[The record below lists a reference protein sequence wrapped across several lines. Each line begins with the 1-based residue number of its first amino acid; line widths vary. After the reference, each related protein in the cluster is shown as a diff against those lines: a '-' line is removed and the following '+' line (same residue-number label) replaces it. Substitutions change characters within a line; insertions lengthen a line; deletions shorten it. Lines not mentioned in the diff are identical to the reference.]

1 MNDIKKDKIDRHS
14 DELEV
19 ESDEKL
25 TGKKIELD
33 EDRLPSRAMAIHEHI
48 RQDGEKE
55 MERDAMALLWSA
67 IAAGLSMGASLLA
80 KGIFHVQLEGVPGG
94 FLLEN
99 LGYTFG
105 FIIVIM
111 ARQQLFTENTVTA
124 VLPVM
129 QNPTLGNFGLLMRL
143 WSVVLLGNIIGT
155 GVAAWAFEHMP
166 IFDEET
172 RDAFVKIGMDVMKNT
187 PVEMFSNAIISGWL
201 IATMVWMFPAAG
213 AAKIVVI
220 ILMTWLIALGD
231 TTHIV
236 VGSVEILYLVFNGT
250 LHWSDFFWPFALPT
264 LAGNICGGT
273 FIFAL
278 MSHAQAA
285 KIVVIILMT
294 WLIALGDTTHIVV
307 GSVEILYLVFNGT
320 LHWSDFF
327 WPFALPT
334 LAGNICGGTFIFALM
349 SHAQIRNDMSNK
361 RKEEARLQAKRD
373 EQKQKKQA

>member
-1 MNDIKKDKIDRHS
+1 MNDIENEKIDRHS
-14 DELEV
+14 DEIQV

-25 TGKKIELD
+25 EGKKIEVD
-33 EDRLPSRAMAIHEHI
+33 EDRLPSRAMAIHENI

-143 WSVVLLGNIIGT
+143 WGVVLLGNIIGT
-155 GVAAWAFEHMP
+155 GIAAWAFGYMP

-172 RDAFVKIGMDVMKNT
+172 RDAFVKIGMDVMKNSPT
-187 PVEMFSNAIISGWL
+187 EMFSNAIISGWL

-250 LHWSDFFWPFALPT
+250 LHWSDFL
-264 LAGNICGGT
+264 
-273 FIFAL
+273 
-278 MSHAQAA
+278 
-285 KIVVIILMT
+285 
-294 WLIALGDTTHIVV
+294 
-307 GSVEILYLVFNGT
+307 
-320 LHWSDFF
+320 

-373 EQKQKKQA
+373 EQKQKNQKKQA

>member
-143 WSVVLLGNIIGT
+143 WSVVLLGNIVGT

-187 PVEMFSNAIISGWL
+187 PTEMFSNAIISGWL

-213 AAKIVVI
+213 
-220 ILMTWLIALGD
+220 
-231 TTHIV
+231 
-236 VGSVEILYLVFNGT
+236 
-250 LHWSDFFWPFALPT
+250 
-264 LAGNICGGT
+264 
-273 FIFAL
+273 
-278 MSHAQAA
+278 AA

-373 EQKQKKQA
+373 EQKQKNQKKQA

>member
-1 MNDIKKDKIDRHS
+1 MDNLNKEKIDRHS
-14 DELEV
+14 DEIEV
-19 ESDEKL
+19 ESEEKK
-25 TGKKIELD
+25 TGEKIEVD

-48 RQDGEKE
+48 RQEGEKE

-129 QNPTLGNFGLLMRL
+129 QKPTLGNVGLLMRL
-143 WSVVLLGNIIGT
+143 WGVVLMGNIIGT
-155 GVAAWAFEHMP
+155 GVAAWAFEYMP
-166 IFDEET
+166 IFDEPT
-172 RDAFVKIGMDVMKNT
+172 RDAFTKIGMDVMKNSPT
-187 PVEMFSNAIISGWL
+187 EMFSNAIISGWL
-201 IATMVWMFPAAG
+201 IATMVWMFPSAG

-250 LHWSDFFWPFALPT
+250 LHWSDF
-264 LAGNICGGT
+264 I
-273 FIFAL
+273 
-278 MSHAQAA
+278 
-285 KIVVIILMT
+285 
-294 WLIALGDTTHIVV
+294 
-307 GSVEILYLVFNGT
+307 
-320 LHWSDFF
+320 

-349 SHAQIRNDMSNK
+349 SHAQIRNDMSNA
-361 RKEEARLQAKRD
+361 RKEKARLQAK
-373 EQKQKKQA
+373 QGGKQPKGENNQT

>member
-1 MNDIKKDKIDRHS
+1 MNDIEKEKIDRHS
-14 DELEV
+14 DELQV
-19 ESDEKL
+19 ESEEKRS
-25 TGKKIELD
+25 GKKIELN

-143 WSVVLLGNIIGT
+143 WSVVLLGNILGT
-155 GVAAWAFEHMP
+155 GVAAWAFEYMP
-166 IFDEET
+166 IFDEAT
-172 RDAFVKIGMDVMKNT
+172 RDAFVKIGMDVMKNNPT
-187 PVEMFSNAIISGWL
+187 EMFANAIVSGWL

-220 ILMTWLIALGD
+220 VLMTWLIALGD

-250 LHWSDFFWPFALPT
+250 LHW
-264 LAGNICGGT
+264 G
-273 FIFAL
+273 
-278 MSHAQAA
+278 
-285 KIVVIILMT
+285 
-294 WLIALGDTTHIVV
+294 
-307 GSVEILYLVFNGT
+307 
-320 LHWSDFF
+320 DFF

-361 RKEEARLQAKRD
+361 RKEEARLQAKR
-373 EQKQKKQA
+373 EAQSQKNQKKQT

>member
-1 MNDIKKDKIDRHS
+1 MDSLNDDKINRQSS
-14 DELEV
+14 DLEV
-19 ESDEKL
+19 ESEEKQS
-25 TGKKIELD
+25 GKEIEVD

-129 QNPTLGNFGLLMRL
+129 QNPTLSNVGLLMRL
-143 WSVVLLGNIIGT
+143 WGVVLLGNLIGT
-155 GVAAWAFEHMP
+155 GVAAWAFEYMP

-172 RDAFVKIGMDVMKNT
+172 RDAFVKIGMEVMKNSPT
-187 PVEMFSNAIISGWL
+187 EMFANAIISGWI

-213 AAKIVVI
+213 GAKIVVI

-250 LHWSDFFWPFALPT
+250 LPW
-264 LAGNICGGT
+264 
-273 FIFAL
+273 
-278 MSHAQAA
+278 
-285 KIVVIILMT
+285 
-294 WLIALGDTTHIVV
+294 
-307 GSVEILYLVFNGT
+307 
-320 LHWSDFF
+320 
-327 WPFALPT
+327 
-334 LAGNICGGTFIFALM
+334 
-349 SHAQIRNDMSNK
+349 
-361 RKEEARLQAKRD
+361 
-373 EQKQKKQA
+373 

>member
-1 MNDIKKDKIDRHS
+1 MNDIEKEKIDRHS
-14 DELEV
+14 DELQV

-25 TGKKIELD
+25 EGKKIEVD

-187 PVEMFSNAIISGWL
+187 PIEMFSNAIISGWL

-250 LHWSDFFWPFALPT
+250 LHWSDFL
-264 LAGNICGGT
+264 
-273 FIFAL
+273 
-278 MSHAQAA
+278 
-285 KIVVIILMT
+285 
-294 WLIALGDTTHIVV
+294 
-307 GSVEILYLVFNGT
+307 
-320 LHWSDFF
+320 

-373 EQKQKKQA
+373 EQEQKNQKKQA

>member
-1 MNDIKKDKIDRHS
+1 MNDIEKEKIDRHS
-14 DELEV
+14 DELQV
-19 ESDEKL
+19 ESEEKRS
-25 TGKKIELD
+25 GKKIELN

-143 WSVVLLGNIIGT
+143 WSVVLLGNILGT
-155 GVAAWAFEHMP
+155 GVAAWAFEYMP
-166 IFDEET
+166 IFDEAT
-172 RDAFVKIGMDVMKNT
+172 RDAFVKIGMDVMKNNPT
-187 PVEMFSNAIISGWL
+187 EMFANAIVSGWL
-201 IATMVWMFPAAG
+201 IASMVWMFPAAG

-220 ILMTWLIALGD
+220 VLMTWLIALGD

-250 LHWSDFFWPFALPT
+250 LHW
-264 LAGNICGGT
+264 G
-273 FIFAL
+273 
-278 MSHAQAA
+278 
-285 KIVVIILMT
+285 
-294 WLIALGDTTHIVV
+294 
-307 GSVEILYLVFNGT
+307 
-320 LHWSDFF
+320 DFF

-361 RKEEARLQAKRD
+361 RKEEARLQAKR
-373 EQKQKKQA
+373 EAQSQKNQKKQT

>member
-1 MNDIKKDKIDRHS
+1 
-14 DELEV
+14 EV

-129 QNPTLGNFGLLMRL
+129 QNPTLGNFSLLMRL

-278 MSHAQAA
+278 MSHAQ
-285 KIVVIILMT
+285 
-294 WLIALGDTTHIVV
+294 
-307 GSVEILYLVFNGT
+307 
-320 LHWSDFF
+320 
-327 WPFALPT
+327 
-334 LAGNICGGTFIFALM
+334 
-349 SHAQIRNDMSNK
+349 IRNDMSNK

-373 EQKQKKQA
+373 EQTQKNQKKQA

>member
-105 FIIVIM
+105 FIIVLM
-111 ARQQLFTENTVTA
+111 ARQQLFTENTVPA

-129 QNPTLGNFGLLMRL
+129 QNPPLGNFGLLMRL

-278 MSHAQAA
+278 MSHAQ
-285 KIVVIILMT
+285 
-294 WLIALGDTTHIVV
+294 
-307 GSVEILYLVFNGT
+307 
-320 LHWSDFF
+320 
-327 WPFALPT
+327 
-334 LAGNICGGTFIFALM
+334 
-349 SHAQIRNDMSNK
+349 IRNDMSNK

-373 EQKQKKQA
+373 EQKQKNQKKQA

>member
-80 KGIFHVQLEGVPGG
+80 KGIFHVQLESVPGG

-278 MSHAQAA
+278 MSHAQ
-285 KIVVIILMT
+285 
-294 WLIALGDTTHIVV
+294 
-307 GSVEILYLVFNGT
+307 
-320 LHWSDFF
+320 
-327 WPFALPT
+327 
-334 LAGNICGGTFIFALM
+334 
-349 SHAQIRNDMSNK
+349 IRNDMSNK

-373 EQKQKKQA
+373 EQTQKNQKKQA

>member
-1 MNDIKKDKIDRHS
+1 MDSLNDDKINRQSS
-14 DELEV
+14 DLEV
-19 ESDEKL
+19 ESEEKQS
-25 TGKKIELD
+25 GKEIEVD

-129 QNPTLGNFGLLMRL
+129 QNPTLSNVGLLMRL
-143 WSVVLLGNIIGT
+143 WGVVLLGNLIGT
-155 GVAAWAFEHMP
+155 GVAAWAFEYMP

-172 RDAFVKIGMDVMKNT
+172 RDAFVKIGMEVMKNSPT
-187 PVEMFSNAIISGWL
+187 EMFANAIISGWI

-213 AAKIVVI
+213 GAKIVVI

-250 LHWSDFFWPFALPT
+250 LP
-264 LAGNICGGT
+264 
-273 FIFAL
+273 
-278 MSHAQAA
+278 
-285 KIVVIILMT
+285 
-294 WLIALGDTTHIVV
+294 
-307 GSVEILYLVFNGT
+307 
-320 LHWSDFF
+320 WSDFF

-361 RKEEARLQAKRD
+361 RKEEARLRGERLERERKKSGKTALSGDGLTSQAALHLLRRIKKRYTG
-373 EQKQKKQA
+373 AALSP